1 MPYEGPQKQELQD
14 GVLTLVRMRMPAVH
28 CWHAE
33 RTLVYDTVTV
43 LMMHAKQ
50 TKEWVNSSPFI
61 TGELEITGFV
71 VLRLVLFLL
80 IKFLN
85 EVINTLQEVISK

>member
-1 MPYEGPQKQELQD
+1 MPYEGPQEQELQD

-50 TKEWVNSSPFI
+50 TKE
-61 TGELEITGFV
+61 
-71 VLRLVLFLL
+71 
-80 IKFLN
+80 
-85 EVINTLQEVISK
+85 